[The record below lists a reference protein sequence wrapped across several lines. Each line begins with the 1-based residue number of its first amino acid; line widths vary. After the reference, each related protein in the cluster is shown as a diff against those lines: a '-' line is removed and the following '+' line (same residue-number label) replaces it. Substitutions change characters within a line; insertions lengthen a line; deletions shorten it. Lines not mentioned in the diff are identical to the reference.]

1 MSSARRS
8 DTANTQHDRRQG
20 LSHCAFELLV
30 VRLQMPPGSYDE
42 MFASARSA
50 IADGEV
56 ENWVTEFN
64 NADGGVIEVT
74 LDHHHLYPWLWHF
87 EVGRSLKQT
96 PPELTSMVV
105 IGGRL

>member
-1 MSSARRS
+1 MSSAWR
-8 DTANTQHDRRQG
+8 NG
-20 LSHCAFELLV
+20 LSHGTLELLV
-30 VRLQMPPGSYDE
+30 DRFRMHEGSYYE